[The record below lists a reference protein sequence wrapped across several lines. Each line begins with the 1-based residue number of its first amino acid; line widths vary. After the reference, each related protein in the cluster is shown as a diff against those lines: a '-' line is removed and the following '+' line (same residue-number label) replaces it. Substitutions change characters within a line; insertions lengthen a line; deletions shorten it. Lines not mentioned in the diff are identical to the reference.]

1 MRLLRVELNRL
12 FSRRAVVL
20 LVLAAALL
28 TALLAASTLW
38 DTRPVSAA
46 DMSRAQARADEQRA
60 SSGAQ
65 RELKSCLADPT
76 DFFGPGATDATC
88 QDALAPRAEY
98 FLDRTP
104 LSLAEESGD
113 SGIAVVVL
121 VTALLVI
128 AGTTYAGADWASGSM
143 SNQLLFEPR
152 RLRIWTAKALAALL
166 GSALV
171 AGVLVAGFWLTLWLA
186 AEARGLSTQGPV
198 LEEIGWAAGRGVA
211 LAAAGGLGGFAL
223 TMLLR
228 HTVGTLAVLFAY
240 AVVGEALVTI
250 LPVERAPRFSLA
262 TNVFAWIRDGLQV
275 YDPGLVCPL
284 SEVSCDQTFV
294 VSLAHASTYL
304 GVLLLGVL
312 VLSAIAFHRR
322 DVP

>member
-28 TALLAASTLW
+28 TALLAATTLY

-46 DMSRAQARADEQRA
+46 DMSRAQARAEEQRA
-60 SSGAQ
+60 SPGSR
-65 RELKSCLADPT
+65 RELENCLADPT
-76 DFFGPGATDATC
+76 TYFGPDATDAAC
-88 QDALAPRAEY
+88 QDALVPRAEF
-98 FLDRTP
+98 FLDRAP
-104 LSLAEESGD
+104 LSLAEETGD

-128 AGTTYAGADWASGSM
+128 AGTTFAGADWASGSM

-152 RLRIWTAKALAALL
+152 RRRIWTAKALAVLL
-166 GSALV
+166 ASALV
-171 AGVLVAGFWLTLWLA
+171 AGTLVAGFWLALWLT
-186 AEARGLSTQGPV
+186 AEARGLSTPGPV
-198 LEEIGWAAGRGVA
+198 LQQVGWAAARGVA

-240 AVVGEALVTI
+240 TVIGEAVVTI
-250 LPVERAPRFSLA
+250 LPIERAPRFSLA

-275 YDPGLVCPL
+275 YDPRMRCPP
-284 SEVSCDQTFV
+284 SRAGCDQTFL
-294 VSLAHASTYL
+294 VSSADAATYL
-304 GVLLLGVL
+304 GVLLLVVM
-312 VLSAIAFHRR
+312 VLSAVSFQRR